1 MSLLVLALSSTFL
14 GFLSITF
21 FGRGHPDNRGPTV
34 LFENV
39 CVLQD
44 MYLPYLMALPISR
57 GVIISNVKL
66 F

>member
-1 MSLLVLALSSTFL
+1 MGLLVLALSSTFL

-21 FGRGHPDNRGPTV
+21 FGRGHPDIRGRPTV

-44 MYLPYLMALPISR
+44 MYLPIPR
-57 GVIISNVKL
+57 GPT
-66 F
+66 